1 MPGDESELH
10 VQKQKNASRT
20 TELEMNGIDLGGGIS
35 DHLMYFSQ
43 KPPLQTVRYEIA
55 YLQYRPWVFVKYDHF

>member
-10 VQKQKNASRT
+10 VQKQKNASWT

-35 DHLMYFSQ
+35 HHLGRGISHHLMHISQ
-43 KPPLQTVRYEIA
+43 
-55 YLQYRPWVFVKYDHF
+55 

>member
-35 DHLMYFSQ
+35 QHLMPISN
-43 KPPLQTVRYEIA
+43 
-55 YLQYRPWVFVKYDHF
+55 